1 MLVLVRHGRTR
12 VNAEGRLQ
20 GRIDE
25 PLDEVGDAQAAAI
38 GRALGRVDQVITSP
52 LLRARGTAA
61 HVDGPLT
68 VDERWLELDYGT
80 LDGTLTREV
89 PRDVWQRWRSDIDY
103 VPAGGESIAALAVR
117 VGAALD
123 DLAALAGDRTVVV
136 VTHVSPIKAAVAWAL
151 RAPPELT
158 WRTHLDQASITR
170 IAVGP
175 AGPVLHG
182 YNDTCHL
189 HR

>member
-20 GRIDE
+20 GHIDE
-25 PLDEVGDAQAAAI
+25 PLDDVGQGQAAAI
-38 GRALGRVDQVITSP
+38 GRALGPVDQVISSP

-68 VDERWLELDYGT
+68 IDDRWLELDYGT
-80 LDGTLTREV
+80 LDGLPTRDV
-89 PRDVWQRWRSDIDY
+89 PREMWERWRSDIHF
-103 VPAGGESIAALAVR
+103 VPGGGESIAALSVR
-117 VGAALD
+117 VSAALD
-123 DLAALAGDRTVVV
+123 ELAGAATDRIVVV

-151 RAPPELT
+151 RAPVELT
-158 WRTHLDQASITR
+158 WRTHLDQASISR
-170 IAVGP
+170 IAIG
-175 AGPVLHG
+175 ATGPVLHG

-189 HR
+189 A